1 MKYLK
6 KYIKVY
12 RTAGGWCA
20 DYVPPKGQRLT
31 LHVACLPT
39 RYMAVEHAKRC
50 VEWLNRED

>member
-1 MKYLK
+1 MYLK

-39 RYMAVEHAKRC
+39 RYMALEHAKRC
-50 VEWLNRED
+50 VEWLNKEV